1 MAGYQFIHYEAY
13 ARNGNEKKRSLISIA
28 EEAGR
33 APGSHPHVINPLPP
47 ETLLGNSFVDA
58 ARQIVSAA
66 DESRVNHGGKK
77 RKLRKDANVGIGLI
91 ASHPTS
97 LNDIHALPE
106 PERQRMIDDVKDW
119 AEDVVMFAQAE
130 FPGQVRVA
138 ALHWDETHPHIHILI
153 GNTDPTDDFEII
165 HKGEQARRRAQGND
179 RSAQGKK
186 AGNDAYK
193 REMRRFQD
201 RYHYE
206 VAMHHGQAR
215 LGPGRRR
222 LTRSQWQKEQSQ
234 AEALAHSKRLADEV
248 TAKIDS
254 DLADAAMQAQVIVDA
269 SQEEVRHQRK
279 KAEQVMVQ
287 AEQERQQAE
296 ALKQQAAEEARQ
308 ASELKAQAEQVKS
321 ALDER
326 VKELSK
332 YDGMFGR
339 VLGWLGIRQRIERN
353 TEAKFR
359 QQIAGLK
366 KQVDSLSARIDRD
379 DAVKKQHDHAVGAL
393 NALKRAL
400 MVSVDDYP
408 VLKEKGGLQYHF
420 DHIQT
425 ILGKNLS
432 DGSIK
437 KELDEKMA
445 NLKLIQYKSYNE
457 NKHSI
462 NKVDSYGD
470 LEKPLISTKNK
481 L

>member
-28 EEAGR
+28 EEADR

-47 ETLLGNSFVDA
+47 ETLLGSSFVDA

-106 PERQRMIDDVKDW
+106 LDRQRMIDDVRDW
-119 AEDVVMFAQAE
+119 AEGVIIFAQNE
-130 FPGQVRVA
+130 FPGQVQVA

-153 GNTDPTDDFEII
+153 GNTDPTDDFEVI
-165 HKGEQARRRAQGND
+165 HKGEKARRRAQGND

-186 AGNDAYK
+186 AGNDAYT

-201 RYHYE
+201 RYHAE
-206 VAMHHGQAR
+206 VSLHHGQAR

-222 LTRSQWQKEQSQ
+222 LTRSEWRKEQAQ
-234 AEALAHSKRLADEV
+234 AEALANSKRLADEV
-248 TAKIDS
+248 QSRIEN

-269 SQEEVRHQRK
+269 SQQEAKHQRK
-279 KAEQVMVQ
+279 KAEQDRVQ
-287 AEQERQQAE
+287 AERERQQAE
-296 ALKQQAAEEARQ
+296 VLKQQAAEEARQ
-308 ASELKAQAEQVKS
+308 AAELKAQAQQIKS
-321 ALDER
+321 VLDER

-353 TEAKFR
+353 AEAKFQ
-359 QQIAGLK
+359 QQIEGLK

-393 NALKRAL
+393 NALQRAL
-400 MVSVDDYP
+400 SVSVEVYP
-408 VLKEKGGLQYHF
+408 SLREKGALERHF
-420 DHIQT
+420 EYIQGIMDENLPADRIREKLGDHMDV
-425 ILGKNLS
+425 LRAEN
-432 DGSIK
+432 
-437 KELDEKMA
+437 
-445 NLKLIQYKSYNE
+445 YKSTRFDQSASSRLDY
-457 NKHSI
+457 
-462 NKVDSYGD
+462 
-470 LEKPLISTKNK
+470 
-481 L
+481 

>member
-28 EEAGR
+28 EEADR

-47 ETLLGNSFVDA
+47 ETLLGSSFVDA

-106 PERQRMIDDVKDW
+106 PERQRMIDDVRDW

-153 GNTDPTDDFEII
+153 GNTDPTDDFEVI

-186 AGNDAYK
+186 AGNDAYT

-201 RYHYE
+201 RYHAE
-206 VAMHHGQAR
+206 VSLHHGQAR

-222 LTRSQWQKEQSQ
+222 LTRSEWRKEQAQ

-248 TAKIDS
+248 QSRIEN

-269 SQEEVRHQRK
+269 SQQEAKHQRK
-279 KAEQVMVQ
+279 KAEQDRVQ
-287 AEQERQQAE
+287 AERERQQAE
-296 ALKQQAAEEARQ
+296 VLKQQAAEEARQ
-308 ASELKAQAEQVKS
+308 AAELKAQAQQIKS
-321 ALDER
+321 VLDER

-353 TEAKFR
+353 AEAKFQ

-366 KQVDSLSARIDRD
+366 KQVDSLRARIDRD

-393 NALKRAL
+393 NALQRAL
-400 MVSVDDYP
+400 SVSVEDYP
-408 VLKEKGGLQYHF
+408 KLNEKGAFLDHFEYIQGIMEKNYHADRLEEELSEHMDSLRLSQYPSSP
-420 DHIQT
+420 
-425 ILGKNLS
+425 N
-432 DGSIK
+432 SIK
-437 KELDEKMA
+437 K
-445 NLKLIQYKSYNE
+445 LKY
-457 NKHSI
+457 
-462 NKVDSYGD
+462 
-470 LEKPLISTKNK
+470 
-481 L
+481 

>member
-28 EEAGR
+28 EEADR

-47 ETLLGNSFVDA
+47 ETLLGSSFVDA

-106 PERQRMIDDVKDW
+106 PDRQRMIDDVRDW
-119 AEDVVMFAQAE
+119 AEDVIMFAQAE
-130 FPGQVRVA
+130 FPGLVRVA

-153 GNTDPTDDFEII
+153 GSTDPTEDFEVI

-186 AGNDAYK
+186 AGNDAYT

-201 RYHYE
+201 RYHAE
-206 VAMHHGQAR
+206 VSLHHGQAR

-222 LTRSQWQKEQSQ
+222 LTRSEWRKEQAQ
-234 AEALAHSKRLADEV
+234 AEALANSKRLADEV
-248 TAKIDS
+248 QSRIEN

-269 SQEEVRHQRK
+269 SQQEAKHQRK
-279 KAEQVMVQ
+279 KAEQERVQ
-287 AEQERQQAE
+287 AEQARQQAE

-308 ASELKAQAEQVKS
+308 ASELKAQAQQIKS

-339 VLGWLGIRQRIERN
+339 MLGWFGIRQRIERKA
-353 TEAKFR
+353 EAKLEQQLAALR
-359 QQIAGLK
+359 QQ
-366 KQVDSLSARIDRD
+366 VENLSVRVDRD
-379 DAVKKQHDHAVGAL
+379 AVIKQQYDHAMGAL
-393 NALKRAL
+393 MALQRAIS
-400 MVSVDDYP
+400 VSVEEYP
-408 VLKEKGGLQYHF
+408 VLNEKGALQVHF
-420 DHIQT
+420 EYIQKLIEGNVPNERMKDEIDAYIQT
-425 ILGKNLS
+425 LQLARHQQKLMSNS
-432 DGSIK
+432 SHCQT
-437 KELDEKMA
+437 LD
-445 NLKLIQYKSYNE
+445 LRF
-457 NKHSI
+457 H
-462 NKVDSYGD
+462 
-470 LEKPLISTKNK
+470 
-481 L
+481 

>member
-28 EEAGR
+28 EEADR

-47 ETLLGNSFVDA
+47 ETLLGSSFVDA

-106 PERQRMIDDVKDW
+106 PDRQRMIDDVRDW

-153 GNTDPTDDFEII
+153 GNTDPTDDFEVI

-186 AGNDAYK
+186 AGNDAYT

-201 RYHYE
+201 RYHAE
-206 VAMHHGQAR
+206 VSLHHGQAR

-222 LTRSQWQKEQSQ
+222 LTRSEWRKEQAQ
-234 AEALAHSKRLADEV
+234 AESLAHSKRLADEV
-248 TAKIDS
+248 QSRIEN

-269 SQEEVRHQRK
+269 SQQEAKHQRK
-279 KAEQVMVQ
+279 KAEQDRVQ
-287 AEQERQQAE
+287 AERERQQAE
-296 ALKQQAAEEARQ
+296 VLKQQAAEEARQ
-308 ASELKAQAEQVKS
+308 AAELKAQAQQIKS
-321 ALDER
+321 VLDER

-353 TEAKFR
+353 AEAKFQ

-366 KQVDSLSARIDRD
+366 KQVDSFSARIDRD
-379 DAVKKQHDHAVGAL
+379 DALKKQHDHAVGAL
-393 NALKRAL
+393 NALQRAL
-400 MVSVDDYP
+400 SVSVEDYP
-408 VLKEKGGLQYHF
+408 ALKEKGGLQRYF
-420 DHIQT
+420 GCIQKVVDQD
-425 ILGKNLS
+425 LPAER
-432 DGSIK
+432 IK
-437 KELDEKMA
+437 EELDVSIRELQQGRLQEYTNTIVDLRNEK
-445 NLKLIQYKSYNE
+445 
-457 NKHSI
+457 
-462 NKVDSYGD
+462 
-470 LEKPLISTKNK
+470 
-481 L
+481 

>member
-28 EEAGR
+28 EEADR

-47 ETLLGNSFVDA
+47 ETLLGSSFVDA
-58 ARQIVSAA
+58 ARQIVAAA

-106 PERQRMIDDVKDW
+106 PERQRMIDDVRDW
-119 AEDVVMFAQAE
+119 AEDVIIFAQNE
-130 FPGQVRVA
+130 FPGQVQVA

-153 GNTDPTDDFEII
+153 GNTDPTDDFEVI

-186 AGNDAYK
+186 AGNDAYT

-201 RYHYE
+201 RYHHE

-222 LTRSQWQKEQSQ
+222 LTRSEWRKEQAQ
-234 AEALAHSKRLADEV
+234 AESLAHSKRLADEV
-248 TAKIDS
+248 QSRIEN
-254 DLADAAMQAQVIVDA
+254 DLADAAMQAQLIVDA
-269 SQEEVRHQRK
+269 SQEEARHQRK
-279 KAEQVMVQ
+279 KAERERVQ
-287 AEQERQQAE
+287 AERERQQAE
-296 ALKQQAAEEARQ
+296 ALKQQAEEESRQ
-308 ASELKAQAEQVKS
+308 AAELKAQAEQVKS

-353 TEAKFR
+353 AEAKF
-359 QQIAGLK
+359 QKQIAGLR

-393 NALKRAL
+393 NALQRAL
-400 MVSVDDYP
+400 SVLHDRR
-408 VLKEKGGLQYHF
+408 VELKEKGALEQHF
-420 DHIQT
+420 GYIQDL
-425 ILGKNLS
+425 LGQPPAP
-432 DGSIK
+432 
-437 KELDEKMA
+437 EKLERM
-445 NLKLIQYKSYNE
+445 LNE
-457 NKHSI
+457 YMDNICRSA
-462 NKVDSYGD
+462 S
-470 LEKPLISTKNK
+470 ISTPSKSIDYSDFIEK
-481 L
+481 

>member
-28 EEAGR
+28 EEADR
-33 APGSHPHVINPLPP
+33 APGSHPHVLNPLPP

-58 ARQIVSAA
+58 ARQLVSAA

-106 PERQRMIDDVKDW
+106 PDRQRMIDDVRDW
-119 AEDVVMFAQAE
+119 AEDVIMFAQAE
-130 FPGQVRVA
+130 FPDLVRVA

-153 GNTDPTDDFEII
+153 GNTDPTEDFEVN

-179 RSAQGKK
+179 RSAHGKK
-186 AGNDAYK
+186 AGNDAYI

-201 RYHYE
+201 RYHHE

-222 LTRSQWQKEQSQ
+222 LTRAQWQKEQAQ
-234 AEALAHSKRLADEV
+234 ADALAHSKRLADEV
-248 TAKIDS
+248 QSKIEN

-269 SQEEVRHQRK
+269 SQQEAKHQRK
-279 KAEQVMVQ
+279 KSEQERVQ

-308 ASELKAQAEQVKS
+308 ASELKAQTEQVKS

-326 VKELSK
+326 VRELSK
-332 YDGMFGR
+332 YDGMFGK
-339 VLGWLGIRQRIERN
+339 VLGWLGIRQRIERKA
-353 TEAKFR
+353 EAKF
-359 QQIAGLK
+359 QKQIAGLK
-366 KQVDSLSARIDRD
+366 KEVDSLSARIDRD

-393 NALKRAL
+393 NALQKVL
-400 MVSVDDYP
+400 SVSVEDYP
-408 VLKEKGGLQYHF
+408 SLKEKGALEAHF
-420 DHIQT
+420 EYIQK
-425 ILGKNLS
+425 IIDMNLPV
-432 DGSIK
+432 GRLEE
-437 KELDEKMA
+437 ELNERMDSLRLSQHQSCSLATSPSSKM
-445 NLKLIQYKSYNE
+445 SY
-457 NKHSI
+457 
-462 NKVDSYGD
+462 
-470 LEKPLISTKNK
+470 
-481 L
+481 

>member
-28 EEAGR
+28 EEADR

-47 ETLLGNSFVDA
+47 ETLLGSSFVDA

-106 PERQRMIDDVKDW
+106 PERQRMIDDVRDW
-119 AEDVVMFAQAE
+119 AEDVIIFAQNE
-130 FPGQVRVA
+130 FPGQVQVA

-153 GNTDPTDDFEII
+153 GNTDPTDDFEVI
-165 HKGEQARRRAQGND
+165 HKGEKARRRAQGND

-186 AGNDAYK
+186 AGNDAYT

-201 RYHYE
+201 RYHAE
-206 VAMHHGQAR
+206 VSLHHGQAR

-222 LTRSQWQKEQSQ
+222 LTRSEWRKEQAQ
-234 AEALAHSKRLADEV
+234 AEALANSKRLADEV
-248 TAKIDS
+248 QSRIEN

-269 SQEEVRHQRK
+269 SQQEAKHQRK
-279 KAEQVMVQ
+279 KAEQDRVQ
-287 AEQERQQAE
+287 AERERQQAE
-296 ALKQQAAEEARQ
+296 VLKQQAAEEARQ
-308 ASELKAQAEQVKS
+308 AAELKAQAQQIKS
-321 ALDER
+321 VLDER

-339 VLGWLGIRQRIERN
+339 MLGWFGIRQRIERN
-353 TEAKFR
+353 AEAKFQ

-393 NALKRAL
+393 NALQRAL
-400 MVSVDDYP
+400 SVSVEDYP
-408 VLKEKGGLQYHF
+408 SLKENSALALHF
-420 DHIQT
+420 EYIQK
-425 ILGKNLS
+425 IMDKNLPTERLR
-432 DGSIK
+432 DLIN
-437 KELDEKMA
+437 EHMERLQLDQSKVCLSRFSE
-445 NLKLIQYKSYNE
+445 
-457 NKHSI
+457 HS
-462 NKVDSYGD
+462 SHRFMR
-470 LEKPLISTKNK
+470 
-481 L
+481 

>member
-28 EEAGR
+28 EEADR

-47 ETLLGNSFVDA
+47 EALLGSSFVDV

-106 PERQRMIDDVKDW
+106 PERQRMIDDVRDW
-119 AEDVVMFAQAE
+119 AEDVIIFAQNE
-130 FPGQVRVA
+130 FPGQVQVA

-153 GNTDPTDDFEII
+153 GNTDPTDDFEVI
-165 HKGEQARRRAQGND
+165 HKGEKARRRAQGND

-186 AGNDAYK
+186 AGNDAYT

-201 RYHYE
+201 RYHAE
-206 VAMHHGQAR
+206 VSLHHGQAR

-222 LTRSQWQKEQSQ
+222 LTRSEWRKEQAQ
-234 AEALAHSKRLADEV
+234 AEALANSKRLADEV
-248 TAKIDS
+248 QSRIEN

-269 SQEEVRHQRK
+269 SQQEAKHQRK
-279 KAEQVMVQ
+279 KAEQDRVQ
-287 AEQERQQAE
+287 AERERQQAE
-296 ALKQQAAEEARQ
+296 VLKQQAAEEARQ
-308 ASELKAQAEQVKS
+308 AAELKAQAQQIKS
-321 ALDER
+321 VLDER

-353 TEAKFR
+353 AEAKFK
-359 QQIAGLK
+359 QQIAGMK

-393 NALKRAL
+393 NALQRAIAL
-400 MVSVDDYP
+400 LTDPQIEKTQKD
-408 VLKEKGGLQYHF
+408 VLER
-420 DHIQT
+420 
-425 ILGKNLS
+425 NLRYIS
-432 DGSIK
+432 SQISS
-437 KELDEKMA
+437 
-445 NLKLIQYKSYNE
+445 N
-457 NKHSI
+457 HS
-462 NKVDSYGD
+462 
-470 LEKPLISTKNK
+470 LEKIKDSIEDYMEVVKDNTGTIIPQVENMKVVSKSNRQ
-481 L
+481 

>member
-28 EEAGR
+28 EEADR

-47 ETLLGNSFVDA
+47 ETLLGSSFVDA
-58 ARQIVSAA
+58 ARQIVAAA

-106 PERQRMIDDVKDW
+106 PDRQRMIDDVRDW
-119 AEDVVMFAQAE
+119 AEDVIIFAQNE
-130 FPGQVRVA
+130 FPRQVRVA

-153 GNTDPTDDFEII
+153 GSTDPTEDFEVI

-186 AGNDAYK
+186 AGNDAYT

-201 RYHYE
+201 RYHAE
-206 VAMHHGQAR
+206 VSLHHGQAR

-222 LTRSQWQKEQSQ
+222 LTRSEWRKEQAQ
-234 AEALAHSKRLADEV
+234 AESLAHSKRLADEV
-248 TAKIDS
+248 QSRIEN

-269 SQEEVRHQRK
+269 SQEEARHQRK
-279 KAEQVMVQ
+279 KAERERVQ

-308 ASELKAQAEQVKS
+308 AAELKAQAQQIKS
-321 ALDER
+321 VLDER

-353 TEAKFR
+353 AEAKFQ

-366 KQVDSLSARIDRD
+366 KQVDSLRARIDRD

-393 NALKRAL
+393 NALQRAL
-400 MVSVDDYP
+400 SVVSDPNVDLSSKGAIEGYLRYIHGLLHEEQVPERLEQRLETLVDE
-408 VLKEKGGLQYHF
+408 LKSAPLREETVQSRY
-420 DHIQT
+420 
-425 ILGKNLS
+425 S
-432 DGSIK
+432 DQKPFK
-437 KELDEKMA
+437 K
-445 NLKLIQYKSYNE
+445 Y
-457 NKHSI
+457 
-462 NKVDSYGD
+462 
-470 LEKPLISTKNK
+470 
-481 L
+481 